1 MKVFTGNRVLFALC
15 VVIAALVFLRV
26 AAPDALPSL
35 FELLGEDMT
44 RALTR
49 EYFAVGSVKVSPLLL
64 LEATFYILLLTILA
78 KLSKRFVRKRILR
91 FTSMDEGQRYALERM
106 TAYVVFT
113 VGLMITLQS
122 LGVNLSSV
130 AWLGGAIGVGI
141 GFGLQ
146 PIASNFISGLILLA
160 ERPIKVGDLVEV
172 GGTSGIVMRIGARA
186 TWIRAV
192 DNAVILIPNSEFVTG
207 RVRNWT
213 LVEKKARYSV
223 KVTVS
228 YDCDPEKVRDLLVSA
243 ALAHPDVLKSPPPDV
258 ILQAL
263 GENGLQFELRVW
275 TTNQV
280 LTPPVLASDLHF
292 SILGALRRS
301 GFEIPVPQRDLRV
314 RSVAGP
320 IKVSQIS

>member
-1 MKVFTGNRVLFALC
+1 MKVFTGNRVLFAFC

-26 AAPDALPSL
+26 AAPNALPSL
-35 FELLGEDMT
+35 VELLGEDVT
-44 RALTR
+44 KALTR
-49 EYFAVGSVKVSPLLL
+49 EYFALGSVKVSPLLL
-64 LEATFYILLLTILA
+64 LEATFYILLLTVVA
-78 KLSKRFVRKRILR
+78 KLSRRFVRKRLLH
-91 FTSMDEGQRYALERM
+91 FTSMDEGQRYAFERM
-106 TAYVVFT
+106 TAYLVFI
-113 VGLMITLQS
+113 VGLMVTLDS
-122 LGVNLSSV
+122 IGVNLSSV
-130 AWLGGAIGVGI
+130 AWLGGAVGVGI

-146 PIASNFISGLILLA
+146 TIASNFISGLILLA

-172 GGTSGIVMRIGARA
+172 GGTSGTIMRIGARA
-186 TWIRAV
+186 TWMRAA
-192 DNAVILIPNSEFVTG
+192 DNAVVLIPNSEFVTG

-228 YDCDPEKVRDLLVSA
+228 YDCDPEKVRDLLVST

-258 ILQAL
+258 VLQAL

-292 SILGALRRS
+292 RILGALRSS
-301 GFEIPVPQRDLRV
+301 GFEIPLPQRDLRV

-320 IKVSQIS
+320 IQVSQIS